1 MKRENMPT
9 MLSPNSPG
17 IDDVEGANVERVKR
31 DVLEILTF

>member
-17 IDDVEGANVERVKR
+17 IDDVEGANVER